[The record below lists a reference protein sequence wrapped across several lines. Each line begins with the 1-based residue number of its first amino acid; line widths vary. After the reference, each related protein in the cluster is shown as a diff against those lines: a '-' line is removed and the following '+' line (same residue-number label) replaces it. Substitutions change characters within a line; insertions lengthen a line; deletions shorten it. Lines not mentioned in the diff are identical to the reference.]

1 MNQASLF
8 ERRPKTTLAVVV
20 LVVVVVLVG
29 GLEIGLRLV
38 APMAI
43 GTAGYVRSQNGLVY
57 GWGFDPHQMVRVEDP
72 DTGEVYLDR
81 VNSRGW
87 RDRER
92 TFDNPSGAFR
102 VLVMGDSNAFGYI
115 VPGRALYNRVLEDRL
130 RAEGYN
136 AEVLIMGNAGWGT
149 DQALEALRREGLKY
163 RPDLVVL
170 HFSETDIFDNVYY
183 RDPGKFG
190 RRKPFYFEIDGSG
203 ALIRRVNERF
213 EETRRHIKRQYV
225 IARSEILKRLWVL
238 RTAFKHRGKP
248 AYVIGT
254 NQATQLRYRLGDD
267 DAERLFGALG
277 PAAKEGFDLAALEAA
292 IDAAGL
298 GGDRAAIVRIAE
310 NRHFHEH
317 WFPPYYRQEHND
329 YDGAEWRLYFA
340 LVEAIQEVA
349 ESNGAKLAILS
360 DNDIGH
366 YDWDLS
372 WYRIAPGEEAKAR
385 FLGVTA
391 RLAAFA
397 ADRGIGI
404 VETVTP
410 MTRARNDAHL
420 NIAGNAAIA
429 ENLYRYLMTHHG
441 EALAARRAAAQK
453 EGARGS

>member
-1 MNQASLF
+1 MDSAMERASLF
-8 ERRPKTTLAVVV
+8 ERRPKTTITVV
-20 LVVVVVLVG
+20 LLVIAVVLVG
-29 GLEIGLRLV
+29 GLEIGLRLF

-136 AEVLIMGNAGWGT
+136 AEVLIMDNAGWDT
-149 DQALEALRREGLKY
+149 DQAFEALKREGLEY

-170 HFSETDIFDNVYY
+170 HFSETDIHDNVYY

-190 RRKPFYFEIDGSG
+190 RRKPFYYEIDDSG
-203 ALIRRVNERF
+203 ALVRRVNERF
-213 EETRRHIKRQYV
+213 EETRGRIKRQYV
-225 IARSEILKRLWVL
+225 IAQSEILKRLWVL

-248 AYVIGT
+248 AYVFGN
-254 NQATQLRYRLGDD
+254 NQSIQLRFLVGKDG
-267 DAERLFGALG
+267 AKRLFGALG
-277 PAAKEGFDLAALEAA
+277 AAAHEGFDLAALEAA
-292 IDAAGL
+292 IT
-298 GGDRAAIVRIAE
+298 RIAE

-317 WFPPYYRQEHND
+317 WFPPYYHQQHND

-340 LVEAIQEVA
+340 LVAAIQDAA
-349 ESNGAKLAILS
+349 EGSGARLAILS

-366 YDWDLS
+366 YDWDLA
-372 WYRIAPGEEAKAR
+372 WHRIAPGEEAKAR
-385 FLGVTA
+385 FLGVTEQ
-391 RLAAFA
+391 LAAFA
-397 ADRGIGI
+397 SVRGIGM

-410 MTRARNDAHL
+410 MMRARNDAHP

-429 ENLYRYLMTHHG
+429 ENLYRYLMAHHG
-441 EALAARRAAAQK
+441 EALAAHRAAAGK

>member
-1 MNQASLF
+1 MERASLF
-8 ERRPKTTLAVVV
+8 ERRLKTTITVVLLVIAVV
-20 LVVVVVLVG
+20 LLG
-29 GLEIGLRLV
+29 GLEVGLRLF

-57 GWGFDPHQMVRVEDP
+57 GWGFDPQQMVRVEDP

-92 TFDNPSGAFR
+92 TFDNPSGTFR

-149 DQALEALRREGLKY
+149 DQALEAFKREGQRY

-170 HFSETDIFDNVYY
+170 HFSETDIHDNVYY

-190 RRKPFYFEIDGSG
+190 RRKPFYYEIDDSG
-203 ALIRRVNERF
+203 ALVRRVNERF
-213 EETRRHIKRQYV
+213 KETRGRIKRQYV
-225 IARSEILKRLWVL
+225 IAQSEILKRLWVL

-248 AYVIGT
+248 AYVFGN
-254 NQATQLRYRLGDD
+254 NQSIQLRFLLGKDG
-267 DAERLFGALG
+267 AKRLFGALG
-277 PAAKEGFDLAALEAA
+277 TAAKAGFDLAALEAA

-298 GGDRAAIVRIAE
+298 GEHRTAITRIAE

-317 WFPPYYRQEHND
+317 WFPPYYHQQHND

-349 ESNGAKLAILS
+349 ESNGARLAILS

-366 YDWDLS
+366 YDWDLA
-372 WYRIAPGEEAKAR
+372 WHRIAPGEEAKAR

-397 ADRGIGI
+397 AERGIGM
-404 VETVTP
+404 VKTVSP
-410 MTRARNDAHL
+410 MTRARNDAHP

-429 ENLYRYLMTHHG
+429 ENLYRYLMAHHG
-441 EALAARRAAAQK
+441 EALAARRAAAKQ
-453 EGARGS
+453 GARGS